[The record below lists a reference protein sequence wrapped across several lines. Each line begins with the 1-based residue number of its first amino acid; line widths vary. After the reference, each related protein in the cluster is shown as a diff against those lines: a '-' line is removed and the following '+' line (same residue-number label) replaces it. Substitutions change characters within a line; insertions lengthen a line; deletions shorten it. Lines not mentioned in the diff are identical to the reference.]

1 MHKTIQL
8 YLLFHFN
15 RCIIKVQPHRR
26 IAMYTNAAYLHDS
39 FSDFMD
45 LSKPLI
51 VTCCGY
57 YRIQTMPVFL
67 TERPLG
73 RKDYQLLYIASGKA
87 HFFIHGNEQIVTE
100 GNMVLYRPGDPQKY
114 FYYAADKTEV
124 YWIHFTGSEVD
135 KLLTYYDIPDT
146 ENVFYTGTTPD
157 YQQLYRQIIQEL
169 QLCRPNYEELLSLFL
184 RQIFLTVNRYRKE
197 GRKTGSDILDEIERA
212 THYFNEN
219 YHSFISI
226 EDYAKSRHLSTCWFI
241 RNFRQIV
248 KLTPMQYILS
258 LRMMNAQNLLENT
271 DYNITEIAEAVGYDN
286 PLYSSRLFHKHTG
299 MAPSAYRNL
308 CRERLSERQ

>member
-1 MHKTIQL
+1 MYINSGYWH
-8 YLLFHFN
+8 HS
-15 RCIIKVQPHRR
+15 R
-26 IAMYTNAAYLHDS
+26 IPFVDKS
-39 FSDFMD
+39 
-45 LSKPLI
+45 
-51 VTCCGY
+51 
-57 YRIQTMPVFL
+57 
-67 TERPLG
+67 RPLVVGSCGTYRLSSHYKLPTWWRSG
-73 RKDYQLLYIASGKA
+73 RPDWQLLYVASGKA
-87 HFFIHGNEQIVTE
+87 HFYIKGQDVVVTA
-100 GNMVLYRPGDPQKY
+100 GNMVLYQPKQEMHYEY
-114 FYYAADKTEV
+114 FGKDKPEV

-271 DYNITEIAEAVGYDN
+271 DCNITEIADAVGYDN
-286 PLYSSRLFHKHTG
+286 PLYFSRLFHKHTG
-299 MAPSAYRNL
+299 MAPSAYRNR
-308 CRERLSERQ
+308 CRERFAENQ

>member
-1 MHKTIQL
+1 
-8 YLLFHFN
+8 
-15 RCIIKVQPHRR
+15 
-26 IAMYTNAAYLHDS
+26 MYTNAAYLHDS

-51 VTCCGY
+51 VTCCGC

-146 ENVFYTGTTPD
+146 ENVFYTGTAPD

-197 GRKTGSDILDEIERA
+197 GRKTGSDIQNEIERA

-248 KLTPMQYILS
+248 KMTPMQYILS

-271 DYNITEIAEAVGYDN
+271 DCNITEIADAVGYDN
-286 PLYSSRLFHKHTG
+286 PLYFSRLFHKHTG
-299 MAPSAYRNL
+299 MAPSAYRNR
-308 CRERLSERQ
+308 CRERFAENQ